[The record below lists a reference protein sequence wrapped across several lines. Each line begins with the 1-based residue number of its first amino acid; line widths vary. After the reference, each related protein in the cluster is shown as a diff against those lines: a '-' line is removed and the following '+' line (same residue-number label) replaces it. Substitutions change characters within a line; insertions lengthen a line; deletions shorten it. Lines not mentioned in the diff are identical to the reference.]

1 MKKLENHTR
10 FNVNLPDELLAEI
23 KDYQFNQRLDNRNDA
38 IRVLL
43 IKGLQVDK
51 QENEKKDQEKI

>member
-1 MKKLENHTR
+1 MRKLENHTR

-51 QENEKKDQEKI
+51 HKNEKKDQESI